1 MKIRH
6 LFIFPIVTAIVLLAC
21 DGMTITPKILDF
33 GIAKVEDNKLEY
45 PYFSETEHVVE
56 HIGYTVS
63 YNHHTLCPN
72 WVAYE
77 LTESEA
83 NGEFPRDDN
92 FCQDPDISGNQADLS
107 DYRGSGWDRGHLAPA
122 ADMKWSRQAM
132 DECFYLS
139 NMCPQNH
146 AFNAG
151 AWEKTEKM
159 GRRLAKNLG
168 RVYIV
173 TGPIF
178 DKHEH
183 GTIGGNQV
191 QIPDSFF
198 KAFLV
203 EKKGEYHAI
212 AFVMKNSEEKQNL
225 KQSAVTVDSL
235 ESIISRD
242 LFHNLPEEIQAKAE
256 SRINWHVWGI

>member
-1 MKIRH
+1 M
-6 LFIFPIVTAIVLLAC
+6 FPMITVALLLAC
-21 DGMTITPKILDF
+21 DGINMKKLAEELEITEYTENVVAID
-33 GIAKVEDNKLEY
+33 GSRLEY
-45 PYFSETEHVVE
+45 PHFSETENVIE
-56 HIGYTVS
+56 HLGYTVS

-77 LTESEA
+77 LTKQETD
-83 NGEFPRDDN
+83 GTLPRDDN

-122 ADMKWSRQAM
+122 ADMKWSKQAM

-146 AFNAG
+146 TFNAG

-168 RVYIV
+168 NVYIV

-183 GTIGGNQV
+183 GTIGDNQV
-191 QIPDSFF
+191 QVPDSFF

-203 EKKGEYHAI
+203 QKNNAYHAI
-212 AFVMKNSEEKQNL
+212 AFIMKNSEEKQNL

-235 ESIISRD
+235 ETVIKRD
-242 LFHNLPEEIQAKAE
+242 LFCNLPEETQNQAE
-256 SRINWHVWGI
+256 SRINWHIWGI